1 MDTSSSTVVR
11 AEEFGTL
18 ADGAVVHRWTL
29 ERDGTRVR
37 VLTYGGIVQSV
48 EVPGRDG
55 VRAQVALGLPDLAGY
70 VAFPGPYL
78 GALVGRY
85 ANRIGGARFE
95 LDGRT
100 HRLTRNEGRNHV
112 HGGARGFDKRVW
124 RAREVAEGVELSLV
138 SEDGEEGF
146 PGRLTVSAAYTLDE
160 GGALRIAYR
169 ATTDAPTVLNLT
181 NHTYWNLAGVD
192 ADGGAG
198 TGPGTPAGVDA
209 DTGADATAG
218 ARTDPG
224 PEGSGA
230 LGQVL
235 RIAAGRITPV
245 DGESLPTG
253 AFLPVD
259 GTRFDF
265 REPRPL
271 GPGYDH
277 NFVLD
282 GPDGADAGPAAEL
295 HDPRSGR
302 ILTVTT
308 TEPGLQLYTA
318 DHFDGR
324 PFGPCAGIAL
334 ETQHFPDSPNRP
346 GFPSTVLRPGEEFVS
361 TTVYGFGVR

>member
-1 MDTSSSTVVR
+1 MVTGSGTAIRTED
-11 AEEFGTL
+11 FGTL
-18 ADGAVVHRWTL
+18 ADGTPVHRWTL

-48 EVPGRDG
+48 EVPDRDG
-55 VRAQVALGLPDLAGY
+55 ARAGVALGLPDLAGY
-70 VAFPGPYL
+70 ETFSGPYF

-100 HRLTRNEGRNHV
+100 HRLTPNEGRNQV

-124 RAREVAEGVELSLV
+124 QAREVADGVELSLV

-146 PGRLTVSAAYTLDE
+146 PGRLAVSTAYTLDQ

-181 NHTYWNLAGVD
+181 NHTYWNLAGD
-192 ADGGAG
+192 
-198 TGPGTPAGVDA
+198 
-209 DTGADATAG
+209 
-218 ARTDPG
+218 
-224 PEGSGA
+224 GSGSA
-230 LGQVL
+230 LGQTL
-235 RIAAGRITPV
+235 RIAAGRITPA
-245 DGESLPTG
+245 DAESLPTG
-253 AFLPVD
+253 EFLPVD

-265 REPRPL
+265 RAPAPV
-271 GPGYDH
+271 GAGYDH

-282 GPDGADAGPAAEL
+282 GAGTGPAAEL
-295 HDPRSGR
+295 YDAASGR
-302 ILTVTT
+302 VLTVAT

-346 GFPSTVLRPGEEFVS
+346 AFPSTVLRPGEEFVS